1 MQMQNPIA
9 CLLALATACA
19 CAAGTAAAA
28 AQGNINATV
37 KSSKT
42 CTGDRGRPAKADA
55 TWCRG
60 GELHACNGKN
70 GQWVNTRQ
78 KCSGSSAR

>member
-1 MQMQNPIA
+1 MQMQNTIA
-9 CLLALATACA
+9 CLLALAAACA
-19 CAAGTAAAA
+19 CAAGTAAA
-28 AQGNINATV
+28 QGNVTV

-78 KCSGSSAR
+78 KCSGSPGH

>member
-1 MQMQNPIA
+1 MQMQNTIS
-9 CLLALATACA
+9 CLLALAAACA
-19 CAAGTAAAA
+19 CADGVAAT
-28 AQGNINATV
+28 QGNGNVTV

-78 KCSGSSAR
+78 KCSGSSGH